1 MVSSFC
7 RYSQVIA
14 SNKTVCFLIK
24 CIFIQSFIMLYAENI
39 GLRDYSGFLQIGSHT
54 VNRER
59 FAGLNFH
66 VFCSFQEH
74 PESFPVNIHFIIL

>member
-7 RYSQVIA
+7 RYSPVIA
-14 SNKTVCFLIK
+14 SNKTVCLLIK
-24 CIFIQSFIMLYAENI
+24 CIFIQSFIMPYAENI
-39 GLRDYSGFLQIGSHT
+39 GLRDCSGFLQIGSHT

-66 VFCSFQEH
+66 VFCGFQDH
-74 PESFPVNIHFIIL
+74 PESFPLNIHLIIL